1 MKAQKHLYKKS
12 CISNNICTREYL
24 NYKGYFHFDLF
35 NFKPVFWML
44 TRMTYRTVT
53 FKDAA

>member
-44 TRMTYRTVT
+44 T
-53 FKDAA
+53 